1 MIYAAIGIVFFLIA
15 SYTDIKR
22 REVPETLTIGLIGTG
37 LFLHLLE
44 SLMKSDPGF
53 IISSAYMAVLAFAF
67 SYFLYRI
74 GAWAGGDVK
83 LFTGLGAILPYYGQL
98 DYFPFLVF
106 ASAFIAA
113 LPFIAIY
120 IGYFF
125 IRIGKLREMIMP
137 VFYRDFKRAVF
148 SAAYVV
154 ASYEIIT
161 LLGLHWAFTVPLVYI
176 LYKIKWLSLPF
187 IIAPMIFFYLS
198 DAMAFLTYFASLAA
212 LSFLLFFGINSFK
225 IAKENILR
233 MTVKV
238 TELKEGMIPAEDVYI
253 GKVRVANSRS
263 ADGLTVAE
271 IRVLKK
277 ARKEIRIRLSVPFV
291 PIITLGMVL
300 LMLLEKVIK

>member
-1 MIYAAIGIVFFLIA
+1 MIYAIVAVIFFLIA
-15 SYTDIKR
+15 SYTDLKR
-22 REVPETLTIGLIGTG
+22 REVPEALTIGLIGAG

-44 SLMKSDPGF
+44 SLIKSDASF
-53 IISSAYMAVLAFAF
+53 IISSVYMAVLAFVF

-125 IRIGKLREMIMP
+125 FRIRKLREMIKP
-137 VFYRDFKRAVF
+137 IFYRDFKRAIF
-148 SAAYVV
+148 SASYVV
-154 ASYEIIT
+154 ASYEIAA
-161 LLGLHWAFTVPLVYI
+161 LSGLHWAFTIPLVYI

-187 IIAPMIFFYLS
+187 IVIPMIFFYLS
-198 DAMAFLTYFASLAA
+198 DTMAFLTYFASLAA

-238 TELKEGMIPAEDVYI
+238 KELEEGMIPAEDVYI
-253 GKVRVANSRS
+253 GKVRIANSRS
-263 ADGLTVAE
+263 ADGLTIAE
-271 IRVLKK
+271 IKKLKK
-277 ARKEIRIRLSVPFV
+277 ARKEIRIRLSIPFV
-291 PIITLGMVL
+291 PIITLGMLL

>member
-1 MIYAAIGIVFFLIA
+1 MIYAAVGIVFFLIA

-22 REVPETLTIGLIGTG
+22 RDVPESLTIGLIGMG

-44 SLMKSDPGF
+44 SLMNSDAGF
-53 IISSAYMAVLAFAF
+53 IISSTYMTVLAFAF
-67 SYFLYRI
+67 SYFLYRM

-83 LFTGLGAILPYYGQL
+83 LFTGLGAILPSYGRL
-98 DYFPFLVF
+98 DYFPFFVF

-113 LPFIAIY
+113 LPFIAVY

-125 IRIGKLREMIMP
+125 IRIRKLREMIRP
-137 VFYRDFKRAVF
+137 VLYRDFKRAVF

-154 ASYEIIT
+154 ASYEIMT
-161 LLGLHWAFTVPLVYI
+161 LLGLHWAFTAPIVYV

-187 IIAPMIFFYLS
+187 IVIPMIFFYLS
-198 DAMAFLTYFASLAA
+198 DTMAFLSYFASIAA

-233 MTVKV
+233 MTIKV
-238 TELKEGMIPAEDVYI
+238 AELKEGMIPAEDVYI
-253 GKVRVANSRS
+253 GKARVANSRS

-271 IRVLKK
+271 IGKLKK
-277 ARKEIRIRLSVPFV
+277 ARKEVRVRLSVPFV